1 MECLKKLFNKI
12 LKVFKIKTIIKSNTF
27 PLNKSFHNYKYPINY
42 KISLK
47 DFKII
52 KQIGKGSFGKV
63 YLVYSKNLN
72 EYFAM
77 KVLNKKFIS
86 LEDQEEHTKTERF
99 ILEKINNPFIISLK
113 FSFQT
118 QKNLFLI
125 TDFINGGEIYHLLQE
140 KGKFSEELTK
150 FYICEL
156 IIALKHLHK
165 NKIIYRDLKPE
176 NILINED
183 GHIKLCDFGLSKILN
198 PYSISL
204 SAFSYSEIKNTYK
217 NNTKA
222 FTLCGTKD
230 YLAPEVVVG
239 KGYDKNVDWWSL
251 GILMYEMLTGILPF
265 TEENKNSNKI
275 NIQKYN
281 NKIFKHSALNN
292 DNYDLIC
299 KLLQLNPKK
308 RLSDDKIKHHVY
320 FRDVNWDLVYNKKI
334 KPPFIPII
342 KNEFD
347 ISNFDPMF
355 TDINSY
361 AFDEE
366 NEYDNNNRNNNSNS
380 LDKKK
385 IEMQEFDYYN
395 FDYIN
400 NKYIES

>member
-1 MECLKKLFNKI
+1 MKCLKKLFNKI
-12 LKVFKIKTIIKSNTF
+12 LKVFKIKTLIKSNTF
-27 PLNKSFHNYKYPINY
+27 SANKSFHNNKYPINY
-42 KISLK
+42 KVSLK

-52 KQIGKGSFGKV
+52 KQIGKGTFGKV
-63 YLVYSKNLN
+63 YLVYSKYFNQ
-72 EYFAM
+72 YFAM

-86 LEDQEEHTKTERF
+86 LEEQEEHTKTERL

-125 TDFINGGEIYHLLQE
+125 TDFINGGEICHLLQE

-198 PYSISL
+198 PYPVSL

-217 NNTKA
+217 FNTKA

-230 YLAPEVVVG
+230 YIAPEVVVG

-265 TEENKNSNKI
+265 TEENKNNNKI
-275 NIQKYN
+275 NIEKFN
-281 NKIFKHSALNN
+281 NKIFKHCALNN

-299 KLLQLNPKK
+299 KLLQLNPNK
-308 RLSDDKIKHHVY
+308 RLSDDTIKKHVY
-320 FRDVNWDLVYNKKI
+320 FKDVNWDMVYNKKI
-334 KPPFIPII
+334 KPPFVPII
-342 KNEFD
+342 NNEFD

-355 TDINSY
+355 TDINNY

-366 NEYDNNNRNNNSNS
+366 NNGDDNNISNS
-380 LDKKK
+380 SDIKK
-385 IEMQEFDYYN
+385 IEMKEFDYYN

-400 NKYIES
+400 KNYIES